1 MTPTEIRLLGGFQI
15 AQAGESL
22 AELPARIQALLANV
36 LIHRHAPRSRQQ
48 LAYSFWP
55 ESTDGQART
64 NLRRLLLL
72 LRRALP
78 PTDDLF
84 DITDQ
89 SVGWRPAIPVALDLA
104 TFEDGLSA
112 APTVGPARRAA
123 LNAAVAVYTG
133 DLLPDCY
140 DDWILP
146 ERERLRNAFA
156 AALDD
161 LMLLA
166 ESERDYPAAIAHARR
181 LLRHDPL
188 HEASYRRLMRLLA
201 LIGDRA
207 AALQVYHTCA
217 TLLRR
222 EVGVDPGPET
232 QQAYER
238 LLRQDEQPSALRADA
253 LLDADAALVG
263 RQAEWST
270 LQQAWRQ
277 ANRGRPHWALISGEA
292 GMGKSRLA
300 EEMRAWAERQ
310 GIAAAQARSYA
321 STADASYGPLIDLLR
336 HPAVRPGW
344 AKLGE
349 TWLVELSRLLPEIQA
364 ERPHLPPLLPLA
376 EEWQKRRL
384 FKAMGLAFAGDGQP
398 LLLALDDLHWCDR
411 ESLEFLAFLLR
422 LRTRGR
428 LLIVGTARSEEM
440 LDNRALQT
448 VMREAAAQEQLTQL
462 PLAPLSAAET
472 GRLAELT
479 GGVAL
484 NAPTA
489 QQLHSDSGGNPLFV
503 VEMVRAG
510 DWGAGRGDWGTG
522 TGDWDTRRSAQSQI
536 PNPQSLI
543 PNLATLQNLRSKKN
557 K

>member
-166 ESERDYPAAIAHARR
+166 ESERD
-181 LLRHDPL
+181 
-188 HEASYRRLMRLLA
+188 
-201 LIGDRA
+201 
-207 AALQVYHTCA
+207 
-217 TLLRR
+217 
-222 EVGVDPGPET
+222 
-232 QQAYER
+232 
-238 LLRQDEQPSALRADA
+238 
-253 LLDADAALVG
+253 
-263 RQAEWST
+263 
-270 LQQAWRQ
+270 
-277 ANRGRPHWALISGEA
+277 
-292 GMGKSRLA
+292 
-300 EEMRAWAERQ
+300 
-310 GIAAAQARSYA
+310 
-321 STADASYGPLIDLLR
+321 
-336 HPAVRPGW
+336 
-344 AKLGE
+344 
-349 TWLVELSRLLPEIQA
+349 
-364 ERPHLPPLLPLA
+364 
-376 EEWQKRRL
+376 
-384 FKAMGLAFAGDGQP
+384 
-398 LLLALDDLHWCDR
+398 
-411 ESLEFLAFLLR
+411 
-422 LRTRGR
+422 
-428 LLIVGTARSEEM
+428 
-440 LDNRALQT
+440 
-448 VMREAAAQEQLTQL
+448 
-462 PLAPLSAAET
+462 
-472 GRLAELT
+472 
-479 GGVAL
+479 
-484 NAPTA
+484 
-489 QQLHSDSGGNPLFV
+489 
-503 VEMVRAG
+503 
-510 DWGAGRGDWGTG
+510 
-522 TGDWDTRRSAQSQI
+522 
-536 PNPQSLI
+536 
-543 PNLATLQNLRSKKN
+543 
-557 K
+557 